1 MQILE
6 KSLIEAYGCDATLC
20 RAGTFHPDGAAS
32 FLGACQPCPKTE
44 IAERFSPPLST
55 VLGRSD
61 CESASYLFG
70 DMDADGTLSPAEA
83 LRFLYSQNTGQNW
96 GTKYQSS
103 WRNFKLHECE
113 LEGVSCIDG
122 KITKID
128 LTDANLCS
136 DGNGKEGSSG
146 DCIGLPAEL
155 VHLRES
161 LENLSLPRQHFL
173 RGTLPTELGEL
184 TQLQS
189 LDLQGCSL
197 LTGTIPSELGN
208 LAKLKSLDIS
218 ECNLNGTIP
227 TELFRLTSLEK
238 LNLNTN
244 LFTGTL
250 PSEIGDLK
258 HAKEIKISRGF
269 LNGTL
274 PATIGSLSMIE
285 NLELYGNSIS
295 GSIPKEMG
303 NCTKLMRLGE

>member
-1 MQILE
+1 
-6 KSLIEAYGCDATLC
+6 
-20 RAGTFHPDGAAS
+20 
-32 FLGACQPCPKTE
+32 
-44 IAERFSPPLST
+44 
-55 VLGRSD
+55 LGRSS

-70 DMDADGTLSPAEA
+70 DTDADGTVSPGEV
-83 LRFLYSQNTGQNW
+83 LRLLYSQTTGQNW

-103 WRNFKLHECE
+103 WRNLKLHECE
-113 LEGVSCIDG
+113 LEGVSCVAW

-136 DGNGKEGSSG
+136 DGKGEGKEGSIG
-146 DCIGLPAEL
+146 NCGGLPAEL
-155 VHLRES
+155 VYLSDS
-161 LENLSLPRQHFL
+161 LEVLLLPRQRFL

-189 LDLQGCSL
+189 LDLQGCAL

-208 LAKLKSLDIS
+208 LPKLTSLDIS

-238 LNLNTN
+238 LNLSTN
-244 LFTGTL
+244 PFTGTL

-258 HAKEIKISRGF
+258 HAKEIKVSRGF

-274 PATIGSLSMIE
+274 PATIGNLSKIE

-295 GSIPKEMG
+295 GSIPEEMG
-303 NCTKLMRLGE
+303 KCTNLMRLGKSRVYIVSVNLY

>member
-1 MQILE
+1 
-6 KSLIEAYGCDATLC
+6 
-20 RAGTFHPDGAAS
+20 
-32 FLGACQPCPKTE
+32 
-44 IAERFSPPLST
+44 
-55 VLGRSD
+55 LGRSS
-61 CESASYLFG
+61 CESASYIFG
-70 DMDADGTLSPAEA
+70 DTDADGTLSPGEA
-83 LRFLYSQNTGQNW
+83 FRLLYSQTSGQNW

-103 WRNFKLHECE
+103 WQRLKLHECE

-136 DGNGKEGSSG
+136 DGEGSEGSCG
-146 DCIGLPAEL
+146 GLPAEL
-155 VHLRES
+155 MHLSES
-161 LENLSLPRQHFL
+161 LEVLLLPGQRFL

-189 LDLQGCSL
+189 LDLHGCVL

-218 ECNLNGTIP
+218 ECNLHGTIP

-250 PSEIGDLK
+250 PSEIGNLK
-258 HAKEIKISRGF
+258 HAKEIKVSRGF

-274 PATIGSLSMIE
+274 PASIGSLSMIE
-285 NLELYGNSIS
+285 NLELYGNLIS
-295 GSIPKEMG
+295 GSIPEEMG